1 MKKFDLPIVA
11 SYRGKA
17 TMTESFLYEHL
28 NSKDFI
34 DSVLDES
41 CEPVYINEAFPFLIP
56 ILTTVG
62 PKLAQLGMSLVKSG
76 VLQKGVKAVGQV
88 LAQNAEG
95 KNLIAAAKQA
105 ANAAGKSFTPEVLSQ
120 LIAGLVNGDVGQN
133 STNLNN
139 DKKAMQQAQTIAN
152 GGNNQSGTNQ
162 QQNDQAQQQNNQAQP
177 QQA

>member
-1 MKKFDLPIVA
+1 MKKFDLPIVE
-11 SYRGKA
+11 SYKGKPK
-17 TMTESFLYEHL
+17 MTESFLYENL

-56 ILTTVG
+56 LLTTVG
-62 PKLAQLGMSLVKSG
+62 PKLAQLGTSLAKSG
-76 VLQKGVKAVGQV
+76 VLQKGVKAAGQA
-88 LAQNAEG
+88 LAQNIDG

-105 ANAAGKSFTPEVLSQ
+105 AHAAGKEFTPEVLGQ

-139 DKKAMQQAQTIAN
+139 DKKAMQQAQAMVN
-152 GGNNQSGTNQ
+152 GGNNQSVTNQ
-162 QQNDQAQQQNNQAQP
+162 QQNDKAQP